1 VAIDRIPKYG
11 PEETNIAT
19 LVDKHTRLESA
30 VAEIACKMESF
41 DNIIPNRAQATE
53 LVNMDTNI
61 NCLDDKIHESSDD
74 IFSRLS
80 QLTV

>member
-41 DNIIPNRAQATE
+41 DNVIPNRAQVTE
-53 LVNMDTNI
+53 LANMDTNI
-61 NCLDDKIHESSDD
+61 KCLDDKIHESSDD
-74 IFSRLS
+74 ISSRLS
-80 QLTV
+80 YS